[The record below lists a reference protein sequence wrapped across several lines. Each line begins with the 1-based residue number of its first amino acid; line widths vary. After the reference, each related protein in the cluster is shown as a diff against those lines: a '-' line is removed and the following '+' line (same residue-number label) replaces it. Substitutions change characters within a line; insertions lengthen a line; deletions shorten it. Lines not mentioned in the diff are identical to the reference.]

1 MSARIAV
8 YVQPRASRT
17 QIAGRHGDAIRIRL
31 AAPPVDNAA
40 NLALIEFIAERCGV
54 GKRSVRIVAG
64 ASSRHK
70 VLEVDGLTADEIA
83 TRLSAR
89 DTR

>member
-1 MSARIAV
+1 MRSRITL

-17 QIAGRHGDAIRIRL
+17 EVAGRHGEAIRIRL

-40 NLALIEFIAERCGV
+40 NLALIEFIAGRCGV

-70 VLEVDGLTADEIA
+70 VVEVDGLTAAEIA
-83 TRLSAR
+83 ARLD